1 MVLRLFFKR
10 MDAAQAGLCAPGRH
24 LGRGLAQAL
33 LTCSLG
39 VAGAVLVASAHAAP
53 QQQSEPAA
61 PATMDEPE
69 RQDLSFKLPLGQ
81 SIEVDNPYGTVYLRF
96 GGYEHQLDI
105 RATVQQPKGAARFA
119 FAPGPNGQRFVVT
132 ATLPDGTSLAK
143 GQRIDL
149 ILYVPEAHPIKVTT
163 VAGNIESRGIKAD
176 VDFKSQSGNIIAR
189 GTEGMTLA
197 ETDDGRIQIMLRD
210 GPPAG
215 SYQRL
220 ATRTGEIIAGVSD
233 ALNADIEL
241 STSGVFATEYS
252 LTVEH
257 LDKEEP
263 NKRAFAKVGQ
273 PKAGKEGAQIAL
285 DSLRGN
291 IKLWRRTVFVDA
303 SDETDGD

>member
-1 MVLRLFFKR
+1 M
-10 MDAAQAGLCAPGRH
+10 AGLF
-24 LGRGLAQAL
+24 LI
-33 LTCSLG
+33 
-39 VAGAVLVASAHAAP
+39 ASAHAAP

-69 RQDLSFKLPLGQ
+69 RQDLSFKLPVGQ
-81 SIEVDNPYGTVYLRF
+81 SIEVDNPHGTVYLRF

-132 ATLPDGTSLAK
+132 PTLPDGTSLAE

-189 GTEGMTLA
+189 GTEGTTLA
-197 ETDDGRIQIMLRD
+197 ETDDGRIRIMLRD
-210 GPPAG
+210 GSPAG

-220 ATRTGEIIAGVSD
+220 ATRTGEIIASVSD
-233 ALNADIEL
+233 GLNAEVL
-241 STSGVFATEYS
+241 MSTSGLFATEYS

-263 NKRAFAKVGQ
+263 NKRAVVKVGQ
-273 PKAGKEGAQIAL
+273 PKPGKEGAQIAL
-285 DSLRGN
+285 DSLRGDV
-291 IKLWRRTVFVDA
+291 KLLRRTVFVDA